1 MAEFIENKNIETP
14 ESQGGVDIE
23 AIVKDLFDKGAD
35 KDEIIVALNKMKEEG
50 KISDEE
56 VKRGVDLIE
65 KIEGDERAEAEKLFG
80 LKFVD

>member
-14 ESQGGVDIE
+14 EAQGGVDIE

-65 KIEGDERAEAEKLFG
+65 KIERAEAEKLFG

>member
-23 AIVKDLFDKGAD
+23 TIVKDLFDKGAG

-56 VKRGVDLIE
+56 VKKGVDLIE
-65 KIEGDERAEAEKLFG
+65 KIERAEAEKLFG